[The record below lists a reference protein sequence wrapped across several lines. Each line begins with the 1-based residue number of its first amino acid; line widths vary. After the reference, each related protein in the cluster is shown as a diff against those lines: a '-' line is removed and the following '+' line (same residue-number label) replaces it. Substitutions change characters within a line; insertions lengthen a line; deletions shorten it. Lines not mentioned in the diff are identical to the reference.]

1 MGGVYCPRCKTQ
13 VTLEQDGRSCSNCG
27 RILVAPVPE
36 DNPPPPPKPKARP
49 KKSKRR

>member
-1 MGGVYCPRCKTQ
+1 MGGVYCPRCLTQ

-36 DNPPPPPKPKARP
+36 DSAAPKPKP
-49 KKSKRR
+49 KKKAKRR